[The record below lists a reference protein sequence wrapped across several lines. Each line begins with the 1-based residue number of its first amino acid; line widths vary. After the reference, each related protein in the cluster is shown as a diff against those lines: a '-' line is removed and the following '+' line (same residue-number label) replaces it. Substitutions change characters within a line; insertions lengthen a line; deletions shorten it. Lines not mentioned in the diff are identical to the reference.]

1 MSSLRH
7 VLALALV
14 SSAVLLG
21 GAPAC
26 SQQTEG
32 ERCDSAKAGDS
43 DCESGLT
50 CVSSNGLIEGLTDRC
65 CPEAGT
71 ETDKR
76 CTRGTATPPATG
88 GSGGTSS
95 TAGTSSGGSTSGAG
109 GTSSGGSTSAE
120 AGAAG
125 TPAEA
130 IAGAGGAD

>member
-88 GSGGTSS
+88 GSGGT
-95 TAGTSSGGSTSGAG
+95 AGTSSGGSTSGAG

>member
-88 GSGGTSS
+88 GSGGT
-95 TAGTSSGGSTSGAG
+95 AGTSSGGSTSGAG

-130 IAGAGGAD
+130 IAGAGGADY